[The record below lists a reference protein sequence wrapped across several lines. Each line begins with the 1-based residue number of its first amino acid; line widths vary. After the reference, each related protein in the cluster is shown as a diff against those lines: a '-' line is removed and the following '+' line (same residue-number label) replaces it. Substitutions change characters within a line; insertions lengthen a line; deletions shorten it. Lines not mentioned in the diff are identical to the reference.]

1 MRIAFFT
8 VLSPIRSALA
18 DCAEGLALAMS
29 RNQDITIDLFINDD
43 YKPDNPQILER
54 FKIYTYHEFTALAD
68 RYQSIM
74 YWLGDHGRY
83 HGFMLDFVHRYPG
96 VVVLNDLT
104 LHRCVMDITL
114 NRGNTESYLAEMRY
128 AYGDVNALEIAWR
141 IKTGQEGDQL
151 ALDYPLIE
159 RIVDSSLGVIVHSE
173 YGRRKILNRHPEV
186 PVQRIPYPF
195 FMPGQSAPIEPE
207 KMRAEARASFN
218 LPEDTFVVGSSG
230 IFVPNKH
237 LGDSLSAFAHLLPRH
252 PNSKYILSGF
262 AVPEY
267 NLNAHIEQ
275 MGLSDYVTITGWQPP
290 DAFSRQMAAFDV
302 GIHLRYPHIGGVPY
316 TPIRL
321 MGLGVCT
328 IVSDI
333 EPLAELPQGACIK
346 IPPDVYQR
354 DSLRAILEHLADN
367 PDFRKEIAHN
377 GQQYI
382 SQNHNIVKI
391 AERYI
396 QTLSIY
402 GR

>member
-1 MRIAFFT
+1 MRIAFFAI
-8 VLSPIRSALA
+8 LSPIRSALA
-18 DCAEGLALAMS
+18 DYAEGLALAMVQ
-29 RNQDITIDLFINDD
+29 NQDVTIDFFINDD
-43 YKPDNPQILER
+43 YQPDNHQILEK
-54 FKIYTYHEFTALAD
+54 FNIYTYHEFSARAD
-68 RYQSIM
+68 QYYSIL

-83 HGFMLDFVHRYPG
+83 NGFMLDFIHRYPG
-96 VVVLNDLT
+96 VVVLHDLT
-104 LHRCVMDITL
+104 LHRCVMDVTL
-114 NRGNTESYLAEMRY
+114 NRGDAAAYQAEMRY
-128 AYGDVNALEIAWR
+128 AYGDVDALEIAR
-141 IKTGQEGDQL
+141 QIKTGNGDQL
-151 ALDYPLIE
+151 VLEYPLFE
-159 RIVDSSLGVIVHSE
+159 RIVDSSLGIIVHSK
-173 YGRRKILNRHPEV
+173 YGRNQILAKRPYASVHH
-186 PVQRIPYPF
+186 IPHPF

-218 LPEDTFVVGSSG
+218 LSKDTFVVGSSG

-354 DSLRAILEHLADN
+354 DSLRTILEHLADN

-396 QTLSIY
+396 QTLSIH